1 MWTLVALP
9 ALTGAALLVGGRRA
23 DAVAAPCAV
32 ASAVVGLAL
41 GVVVAATRP
50 AAAVPALAGIPAGLA
65 VDGLSAVMVV
75 SVTAVV
81 LAVVLFAAGE
91 LGPDEARA
99 RFFGFMS
106 LFAAAML
113 VTVTATG
120 LLVLLAAWEVMG
132 AVSYALIGYWWRES
146 GRVGSAGT
154 AFLTT
159 RAGDLGLY
167 LAAGA
172 ALAGGAGALQLSG
185 LAGMEG
191 PWRDAAV
198 AGVVLAALGKS
209 AQLPFSFWLSH
220 AMAGPSP
227 VSALLHSATMV
238 AAGGYLLVRVEPA
251 LAATG
256 WAGPLVAWAG
266 VATAVLLGVVA
277 LAQSD
282 LKQLLAASTC
292 AQIGFVVL
300 GAGAGGVAG
309 ASLQFTAHAA
319 AKSLLFLCAGAWLV
333 TLGARDLEGLRGAA
347 RRHPVVGIAFT
358 AGALAVAGVPPTG
371 IWAAKDVVLAS
382 ALRSSPAL
390 YVLGLV
396 AAALAAGYAAK
407 ALVAVWAPPLPRSRR
422 RSEGH
427 EEHEGHDGDVHRGAP
442 MAGRATEEPSPG
454 QVPSSGRVSSS
465 PQEPSSAQVSF
476 PAEEQS
482 SARAS
487 RWGRPP
493 LSGPLLALAVG
504 AVGLGVLAL
513 PGAAQWWRT
522 LLDVPGEHGPAG
534 WEMAVSALVSVTV
547 LLGAGLVFARS
558 SARAGAPARGEAE
571 RSAEPVGGEG
581 ARTRGED
588 GNGRDASS
596 GAGLRQGAHAV
607 SALRAHPVGRW
618 AGDWL
623 GLERL
628 VRGVVV
634 RPAMALARALAA
646 VDDRVIAVGA
656 RTGAESVLTTARGLS
671 SFDDRVVAGAVRAGA
686 RLGLAAA
693 DTIRDRVEAAAD
705 RSVGAVASAARTAA
719 AWALRPQTGLLHQ
732 YYAQAVVAILVLATV
747 FVLMR

>member
-1 MWTLVALP
+1 MTAALWALVALP
-9 ALTGAALLVGGRRA
+9 ALTGAVLLVAGRRA

-32 ASAVVGLAL
+32 VSAAVGLGL
-41 GVVVAATRP
+41 GVVVAVTRP
-50 AAAVPALAGIPAGLA
+50 AASTAALAGIPAGSA
-65 VDGLSAVMVV
+65 VDGLSAVMVLT
-75 SVTAVV
+75 VTAVF
-81 LAVVLFAAGE
+81 LAVVLFASGE
-91 LGPDEARA
+91 LGADQARA

-132 AVSYALIGYWWRES
+132 AVSYALIGYWWREP
-146 GRVGSAGT
+146 GRTRSAGL

-185 LAGMEG
+185 LAGLEG
-191 PWRDAAV
+191 LWRDAAV
-198 AGVVLAALGKS
+198 AGVVVAALGKS

-266 VATAVLLGVVA
+266 VATAILLGAVA

-292 AQIGFVVL
+292 AQVGFIVL

-333 TLGARDLEGLRGAA
+333 TLGARDLAGLRGAA
-347 RRHPVVGIAFT
+347 RRHPVVGAAFT

-371 IWAAKDVVLAS
+371 IWAAKDTVLAA
-382 ALRSSPAL
+382 ALEESPAL
-390 YVLGLV
+390 YAMGLV
-396 AAALAAGYAAK
+396 GAALAAAYAAK
-407 ALVAVWAPPLPRSRR
+407 ALVAVWAPPLPRSRPDGGGQG
-422 RSEGH
+422 EGYARAPV
-427 EEHEGHDGDVHRGAP
+427 GGPRPVGAP
-442 MAGRATEEPSPG
+442 LSVRIPLVTLAA
-454 QVPSSGRVSSS
+454 
-465 PQEPSSAQVSF
+465 
-476 PAEEQS
+476 
-482 SARAS
+482 AS
-487 RWGRPP
+487 
-493 LSGPLLALAVG
+493 
-504 AVGLGVLAL
+504 VGLGVLAL
-513 PGAAQWWRT
+513 PASAHWWRT
-522 LLDVPGEHGPAG
+522 LLDVTGEPGPAG
-534 WEMAVSALVSVTV
+534 WEMAVSGLVSVPV
-547 LLGAGLVFARS
+547 LAGAGLVYARGPV
-558 SARAGAPARGEAE
+558 SAEGPAGAGTGRRSGAASGPRAG
-571 RSAEPVGGEG
+571 GGP
-581 ARTRGED
+581 RVR
-588 GNGRDASS
+588 
-596 GAGLRQGAHAV
+596 
-607 SALRAHPVGRW
+607 PVGRW
-618 AGDWL
+618 AADWL
-623 GLERL
+623 DLERL
-628 VRGVVV
+628 VLGGVV
-634 RPAMALARALAA
+634 RPAMALARSLAA
-646 VDDRVIAVGA
+646 
-656 RTGAESVLTTARGLS
+656 
-671 SFDDRVVAGAVRAGA
+671 FDDRVVAGGARAGAELGLTAARGLAAFDDRVVAGGVRAGA
-686 RLGLAAA
+686 HLGLTAA
-693 DTIRDRVEAAAD
+693 DAVRDRVETTAD

-732 YYAQAVVAILVLATV
+732 YYVQALVAILVLATV